1 MYINAV
7 KSANAVNY
15 YLYESYR
22 NEKGQNRRRVVEKL
36 GNEDEIKRR
45 FNVVD
50 VKAWCKEYAKQR
62 TEEAKK
68 IALKNNRKLTV
79 VFEEN
84 KDKSPNSAIFNAGY
98 FILDSVY
105 HSFGLS
111 NICEEIKLKH
121 PHVKGFNLNDVL
133 RAMLFGRIVSPSSKL
148 RLVSNVQGKFLENNE
163 LQVQH
168 VYRAMDLL
176 EKHKDLIQKRLFQ
189 YTTVALKER
198 NVSRLYYDCTNFYTE
213 KELEDCDISN
223 KSDDWYCE
231 HTLRK
236 YGTSKEHRP
245 SPIVQ
250 MGLFMDGDG
259 MPLGFCINPGNTS
272 EQLTMEPL
280 ENELV
285 KYFNNTDIV
294 VCTDAGLSSLNNRLL
309 NNVNAEN
316 DPLVDFGLKGK
327 RHFICVQS
335 IKGKS
340 LNEKLKAWAIDKK
353 GWSYKLK
360 HGNKVE
366 TIDNFDLN
374 DITDDKRDEFY
385 NVVFYKERTIAE
397 NNLDQRLI
405 MTFSLKYQDYQRAL
419 RNRKVKRAEKMID
432 SGSYK
437 YTPDTS
443 PKAYLS
449 EDHMIDKGD
458 KATKTK
464 ASINKDKIENDALYD
479 GFYCTA
485 TNFFKEECSVQQIIA
500 IGQRRWEIEE
510 CFRIMKSDLKSR
522 PFYHNKDS
530 RIIAHFQNSFIAL
543 LLIRGIERKIARHN
557 IDNMKY
563 PEGKYTVPEIL
574 DAIRELSLISIA
586 EGQAFAP
593 DYNNSDLI
601 SELLECF
608 DLKELGKQIVMKDT
622 LKNILKKIKTSPEM
636 IVED

>member
-1 MYINAV
+1 
-7 KSANAVNY
+7 
-15 YLYESYR
+15 
-22 NEKGQNRRRVVEKL
+22 
-36 GNEDEIKRR
+36 
-45 FNVVD
+45 
-50 VKAWCKEYAKQR
+50 
-62 TEEAKK
+62 
-68 IALKNNRKLTV
+68 
-79 VFEEN
+79 
-84 KDKSPNSAIFNAGY
+84 
-98 FILDSVY
+98 
-105 HSFGLS
+105 
-111 NICEEIKLKH
+111 
-121 PHVKGFNLNDVL
+121 
-133 RAMLFGRIVSPSSKL
+133 MLFGRIVSPSSKL
-148 RLVSNVQGKFLENNE
+148 RLVSNVQGKFLDNNE

-213 KELEDCDISN
+213 KELEDCDVSN
-223 KSDDWYCE
+223 KSDEWYSE

-236 YGTSKEHRP
+236 YGASKEHRP
-245 SPIVQ
+245 NPIVQ

-294 VCTDAGLSSLNNRLL
+294 VCTDAGLGSLNNRML
-309 NNVNAEN
+309 NNVNEEN
-316 DPLVDFGLKGK
+316 DPLADFGFKGK

-335 IKGKS
+335 IRGKN
-340 LNEKLKAWAIDKK
+340 LNATLKAWAIDKK
-353 GWSYKLK
+353 GWSYKIK
-360 HGNKVE
+360 KGNKVE

-374 DITDDKRDEFY
+374 DITDDKRAEFY

-443 PKAYLS
+443 PRAYVSKEHLT
-449 EDHMIDKGD
+449 ENGD
-458 KATKTK
+458 KATKTM

-479 GFYCTA
+479 GFYCAA
-485 TNFFKEECSVQQIIA
+485 TNLFKEQCTVQQIIA
-500 IGQRRWEIEE
+500 IAQRRWEIEE
-510 CFRIMKSDLKSR
+510 CFRIMKTDLKSR

-530 RIIAHFQNSFIAL
+530 RIVAHFQTCFIAL

-557 IDNMKY
+557 IDNLKY
-563 PEGKYTVPEIL
+563 PEGKYSVPEIL

-586 EGQAFAP
+586 EGQAFVP
-593 DYNNSDLI
+593 DYNNSELI

-608 DLKELGKQIVMKDT
+608 DLKELGKQIVMKDS
-622 LKNILKKIKTSPEM
+622 LKKILKKIKTSPEM

>member
-1 MYINAV
+1 MYINIV
-7 KSANAVNY
+7 KSVNAVNY

-22 NEKGQNRRRVVEKL
+22 NEKGQSKTRIVEKL
-36 GNEDEIKRR
+36 GNEEEIKRR
-45 FNVVD
+45 FDVVD
-50 VKAWCKEYAKQR
+50 VESWCREYARQK

-68 IALKNNRKLTV
+68 LALKKSRKVTV

-84 KDKSPNSAIFNAGY
+84 KDKAPDSAIFNAGY

-121 PHVKGFNLNDVL
+121 PHVKGFNLNNVL
-133 RAMLFGRIVSPSSKL
+133 RAMLFECIVAPSSKL
-148 RLVSNVQGKFLENNE
+148 RLVDNIQSKFLEKNE

-189 YTTVALKER
+189 YTSVALKDR

-223 KSDDWYCE
+223 KSDEWYAE
-231 HTLRK
+231 HSLRK
-236 YGTSKEHRP
+236 YGSSKEHR
-245 SPIVQ
+245 SNPIVQ

-272 EQLTMEPL
+272 EQLTMKPL

-294 VCTDAGLSSLNNRLL
+294 VCTDAELASLDNRLL
-309 NNVNAEN
+309 STVNEEH
-316 DPLVDFGLKGK
+316 DSLVDFGFKGK

-335 IKGKS
+335 IRGKS
-340 LNEKLKAWAIDKK
+340 LNNTLKEWAVDKK
-353 GWSYKLK
+353 GWSYKIK
-360 HGNKVE
+360 KGNKVE
-366 TIDNFDLN
+366 TFDNFDLN
-374 DITDDKRDEFY
+374 NITDDNRDELY

-405 MTFSLKYQDYQRAL
+405 MTFSLKYQDYQRAF
-419 RNRKVKRAEKMID
+419 RQRKLKR
-432 SGSYK
+432 
-437 YTPDTS
+437 T
-443 PKAYLS
+443 
-449 EDHMIDKGD
+449 
-458 KATKTK
+458 
-464 ASINKDKIENDALYD
+464 ENDALYD
-479 GFYCTA
+479 GFYCTT
-485 TNFFKEECSVQQIIA
+485 TNLFKEQYSVQQIIA
-500 IGQRRWEIEE
+500 IAQRRWEIEE
-510 CFRIMKSDLKSR
+510 CFRIIKTALKSC
-522 PFYHNKDS
+522 PFYNHEDS
-530 RIIAHFQNSFIAL
+530 TIVAHFQICFLAL
-543 LLIRGIERKIARHN
+543 LLIRGIECKIARHN

-563 PEGKYTVPEIL
+563 PEGQYTVPEIL
-574 DAIRELSLISIA
+574 DAICELSLISIA
-586 EGQAFAP
+586 EGQAFVP
-593 DYNNSDLI
+593 YYNNSELI

-608 DLKELGKQIVMKDT
+608 DLKELGKQILMKDT

-636 IVED
+636 IVGD

>member
-1 MYINAV
+1 MYINIV
-7 KSANAVNY
+7 KSVNAVNY

-22 NEKGQNRRRVVEKL
+22 NEKGQSRTRIVEKL
-36 GNEDEIKRR
+36 GNEEEIKRR

-50 VKAWCKEYAKQR
+50 VESWCREYARQK

-68 IALKNNRKLTV
+68 LALKKNRKVTV

-84 KDKSPNSAIFNAGY
+84 KDKAPDSAIFNAGY

-111 NICEEIKLKH
+111 NICEEIKLNH
-121 PHVKGFNLNDVL
+121 PHVKGFNLNNVL

-148 RLVSNVQGKFLENNE
+148 RLVDNIHSKFLEKNE

-189 YTTVALKER
+189 YTSVALKDR

-213 KELEDCDISN
+213 KELEDCDVSN
-223 KSDDWYCE
+223 KTDEWYAE
-231 HTLRK
+231 HSLRK
-236 YGTSKEHRP
+236 YGSSKEHRP
-245 SPIVQ
+245 NPIVQ

-272 EQLTMEPL
+272 EQLTMKPL

-294 VCTDAGLSSLNNRLL
+294 VCTDAGLASLDNRLL
-309 NNVNAEN
+309 NNVNEEN
-316 DPLVDFGLKGK
+316 DPLVDFGFKGK

-335 IKGKS
+335 IRGKS
-340 LNEKLKAWAIDKK
+340 LNNTLKEWAVDKK
-353 GWSYKLK
+353 GWSYKIK
-360 HGNKVE
+360 KGNKVE
-366 TIDNFDLN
+366 TFDNFDLN
-374 DITDDKRDEFY
+374 NITDDNRDELY

-419 RNRKVKRAEKMID
+419 RQRKLKRAEKMIKT
-432 SGSYK
+432 GSYK
-437 YTPDTS
+437 HEYASS
-443 PKAYLS
+443 PRVYVS
-449 EDHMIDKGD
+449 QDHTTENGD
-458 KATKTK
+458 KATKTE
-464 ASINKDKIENDALYD
+464 ASINKEKVENDALYD

-485 TNFFKEECSVQQIIA
+485 TNLFKEQCSVKQIIA
-500 IGQRRWEIEE
+500 IAQRRWEIEE
-510 CFRIMKSDLKSR
+510 CFRIMKTDLKSR

-530 RIIAHFQNSFIAL
+530 RIVAHFQTCFIAL

-563 PEGKYTVPEIL
+563 PECKYTVPEIL

-586 EGQAFAP
+586 EGQAFVP
-593 DYNNSDLI
+593 DYNNSELI

-608 DLKELGKQIVMKDT
+608 DLKELGKQILMKDT

-636 IVED
+636 IVDD